1 MWQIQANECNPCQA
15 PPGQQGSEASEAP
28 LSSPPLPPG
37 LHGGGEA
44 IGGESIGFPIEC
56 RMVLASSRF
65 TTTEDHNDVHA
76 TFVANLCHLL
86 PLLTQLAG
94 VAREEFGRKGA
105 EHDYKFLQNLLDKS
119 GICDKCN
126 GSLFA
131 DATWK
136 L

>member
-1 MWQIQANECNPCQA
+1 MGGNTSGTC
-15 PPGQQGSEASEAP
+15 
-28 LSSPPLPPG
+28 SSPK
-37 LHGGGEA
+37 
-44 IGGESIGFPIEC
+44 
-56 RMVLASSRF
+56 VLAILLQARRGCCARHARGVHGKILEF
-65 TTTEDHNDVHA
+65 HA

-105 EHDYKFLQNLLDKS
+105 EHDYNFLQNLLDKS

>member
-1 MWQIQANECNPCQA
+1 
-15 PPGQQGSEASEAP
+15 
-28 LSSPPLPPG
+28 
-37 LHGGGEA
+37 
-44 IGGESIGFPIEC
+44 
-56 RMVLASSRF
+56 
-65 TTTEDHNDVHA
+65 
-76 TFVANLCHLL
+76 L

-94 VAREEFGRKGA
+94 VSREEFGRKGA
-105 EHDYKFLQNLLDKS
+105 EHDYNFLQNLLDKS